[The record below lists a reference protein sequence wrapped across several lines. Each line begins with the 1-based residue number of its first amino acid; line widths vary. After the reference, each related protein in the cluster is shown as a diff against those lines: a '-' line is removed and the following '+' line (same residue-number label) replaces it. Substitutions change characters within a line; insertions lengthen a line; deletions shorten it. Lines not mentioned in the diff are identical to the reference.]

1 MGSAGA
7 SLRRTST
14 GGRRTGGAT
23 LRRHGVAIAAA
34 VATLAPLAACQ
45 TPAPPDPERAQRVR
59 ASVDAGLN
67 LYEAGDYVLAARRF
81 QEAAQGARQ
90 GGDLPMERK
99 TTTAECAAW
108 LRARRLG
115 ELSAC
120 SERLEALQRK
130 GRRSDPGLNT
140 LLAMGAVAGGRPL
153 PPFRVPSAVHP
164 IVRASAEE

>member
-1 MGSAGA
+1 VF
-7 SLRRTST
+7 
-14 GGRRTGGAT
+14 
-23 LRRHGVAIAAA
+23 RRHGVAIAAA
-34 VATLAPLAACQ
+34 VAILAPLVSCQ
-45 TPAPPDPERAQRVR
+45 TPTPPDPALALRVR

-81 QEAAQGARQ
+81 QEAAQGARRC
-90 GGDLPMERK
+90 GDLPMERK
-99 TTTAECAAW
+99 TTAAECTAW

-115 ELSAC
+115 ELAAC
-120 SERLEALQRK
+120 SERLETLQRK

-164 IVRASAEE
+164 IVRASAKE

>member
-14 GGRRTGGAT
+14 GGRRTGGA
-23 LRRHGVAIAAA
+23 LFRRYGVAIAAA
-34 VATLAPLAACQ
+34 VATLAPLTACQ
-45 TPAPPDPERAQRVR
+45 TPAPPDPEQARRLHAN
-59 ASVDAGLN
+59 VDAGLN
-67 LYEAGDYVLAARRF
+67 FYEAGDYVLAGRRF
-81 QEAAQGARQ
+81 QEAAQGARLY
-90 GGDLPMERK
+90 GDLPMEHK
-99 TTTAECAAW
+99 TTTAECTAW

-115 ELSAC
+115 DLAAC

-130 GRRSDPGLNT
+130 GRRSDPALNT

-164 IVRASAEE
+164 ILRASAKE

>member
-1 MGSAGA
+1 VF
-7 SLRRTST
+7 
-14 GGRRTGGAT
+14 
-23 LRRHGVAIAAA
+23 RRHGVAIAAA
-34 VATLAPLAACQ
+34 VATLAPLAACR
-45 TPAPPDPERAQRVR
+45 TPAPPDPAQARRVR

-67 LYEAGDYVLAARRF
+67 LYEAGDHVLAARRF
-81 QEAAQGARQ
+81 QEAAQGAHR

-108 LRARRLG
+108 LRARRLE
-115 ELSAC
+115 ELAVC

-164 IVRASAEE
+164 IVRATAKE

>member
-1 MGSAGA
+1 MF
-7 SLRRTST
+7 
-14 GGRRTGGAT
+14 
-23 LRRHGVAIAAA
+23 RRHGVAIAAA
-34 VATLAPLAACQ
+34 VATLASLVACQ

-81 QEAAQGARQ
+81 QEAAQGARS
-90 GGDLPMERK
+90 GDDLPMERK
-99 TTTAECAAW
+99 ATTAECAAW

-120 SERLEALQRK
+120 SERLEVLQRK

-164 IVRASAEE
+164 IMRASAKE

>member
-1 MGSAGA
+1 M
-7 SLRRTST
+7 
-14 GGRRTGGAT
+14 

-34 VATLAPLAACQ
+34 VATLALLAACQ
-45 TPAPPDPERAQRVR
+45 TPTDPDPALARRVR

-81 QEAAQGARQ
+81 QEAAQGARR
-90 GGDLPMERK
+90 GGDLSMERK
-99 TTTAECAAW
+99 ATTAECTAW

-115 ELSAC
+115 DLSSC
-120 SERLEALQRK
+120 SERLEVLQRK

-164 IVRASAEE
+164 IVRASAKE